1 MDSGRNGTNSGRWR
15 GARRGCGSLS
25 GFGGFRRFLEEF
37 GRDQVV
43 QVFRDMEVDLE
54 ETTQGLTHG
63 VLLIRLRSQNFRRG
77 RHEGP
82 IQPENIKGQLF
93 QQWFIQTDVG
103 GF

>member
-1 MDSGRNGTNSGRWR
+1 
-15 GARRGCGSLS
+15 
-25 GFGGFRRFLEEF
+25 
-37 GRDQVV
+37 
-43 QVFRDMEVDLE
+43 MEVDLE

>member
-1 MDSGRNGTNSGRWR
+1 M
-15 GARRGCGSLS
+15 S
-25 GFGGFRRFLEEF
+25 GFGGFGRFLGEF
-37 GRDQVV
+37 GRDQVALV
-43 QVFRDMEVDLE
+43 LQDMEVDLE
-54 ETTQGLTHG
+54 KTTQRLTHW